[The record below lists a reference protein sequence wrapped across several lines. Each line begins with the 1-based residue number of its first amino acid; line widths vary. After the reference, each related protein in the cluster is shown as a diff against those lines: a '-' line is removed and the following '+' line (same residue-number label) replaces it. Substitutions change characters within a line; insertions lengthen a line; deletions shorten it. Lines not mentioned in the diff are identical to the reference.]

1 MSFIT
6 ATISSYYPRATLPYA
21 RRWIFLHSQQKKQMS
36 PPHTEQ
42 PSQLQWIKLWRLVCD
57 GAYCSSPVSFYSW
70 ISFPVCFKYAA
81 AISAEHN
88 TMPMVAMIPSERCL
102 LGCLRINNARTV
114 WCASW
119 PLRPRQCSQ
128 SDSEKASYP
137 PFISEYYQYT
147 FNISAYLSLQT
158 EYLRQKW
165 EYESLPPEKNVLYL

>member
-128 SDSEKASYP
+128 SDSEKASSP
-137 PFISEYYQYT
+137 RSDRNIISILLLFQHIFLYKR
-147 FNISAYLSLQT
+147 NICGKK
-158 EYLRQKW
+158 R
-165 EYESLPPEKNVLYL
+165 EYESLPLEKNVLYL